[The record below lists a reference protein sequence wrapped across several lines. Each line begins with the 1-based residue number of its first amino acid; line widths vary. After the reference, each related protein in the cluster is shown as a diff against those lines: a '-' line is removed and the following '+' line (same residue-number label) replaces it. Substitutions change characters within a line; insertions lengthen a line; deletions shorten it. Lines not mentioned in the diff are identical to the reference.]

1 MESLFELNLNLALTI
16 ILFYSHQNASCFFV
30 ALLCKLGSA
39 SAFSRVHKIFIGIN
53 MADIEVIALDETQFQ
68 VTVIDRQTTSH
79 HVTVKSTYALQ
90 LTQGKISTAE
100 LVKQSF
106 IFLLQREPNT
116 SILRNFDLSVIAHYF
131 PEYEQTIQQH

>member
-1 MESLFELNLNLALTI
+1 
-16 ILFYSHQNASCFFV
+16 
-30 ALLCKLGSA
+30 
-39 SAFSRVHKIFIGIN
+39 

-131 PEYEQTIQQH
+131 PEYEQTIQHQ